1 MEERTIKVNKDT
13 AISWYRS
20 DNIILKTLALQA
32 FSKEEL
38 EIPSIS
44 EMIKIILNSGEYDM
58 TAVQRTQL
66 QALRGRSIL
75 LISAPKLLRVIALYF
90 NRNWKKKPGNSGY
103 FFTRCRWEGC
113 YCASLDLNK
122 GDWSLIKHECVDYPL
137 TYFKTE
143 EDCRKAFDIL
153 KELNKLDS
161 LYTDL

>member
-13 AISWYRS
+13 AISWYHS

-38 EIPSIS
+38 EIPSIP
-44 EMIKIILNSGEYDM
+44 EMIKIILNSGEYDI
-58 TAVQRTQL
+58 TTTQRTQL

-90 NRNWKKKPGNSGY
+90 NNGWRKTVSNTGYFISKRNWSGY
-103 FFTRCRWEGC
+103 QIRE
-113 YCASLDLNK
+113 SLDGNW
-122 GDWSLIKHECVDYPL
+122 GIVKHETVYYPL
-137 TYFKTE
+137 TYFKDKKGCE
-143 EDCRKAFDIL
+143 KAFNIL